1 MLDHPTP
8 LIIMARYK
16 PQQRHSLLL
25 PVVLSEQ
32 IVPGSFAFALDYL
45 VEHEL
50 DLKPMDA
57 QFNNDEVGASA
68 YDPRVMLKIVLLAYS
83 QGMISSRAIEQACV
97 RNVQFIAL
105 SGDAQPSHAHIAK
118 FVSRMGEQIK
128 PLFAQVLMT
137 CDAQGLIG
145 REMFAIDGVKLSSN
159 ANKERSGTHDEL
171 RHRADRLD
179 RAADKIIALHQS
191 QDKNQDTPLDEH
203 CAENTLS
210 SKRQARTDA
219 LRKEAAR
226 TREFLASTPKRLNKK
241 GQELKTNITDP
252 DSAKMATS
260 KGVIQ
265 GYAAQAAVD
274 SAHQIILAAEVIGSG
289 SEQTMLLPMIQQT
302 APYRQEHTLVTADAG
317 YHSDANVTQL
327 MEQGIAALIADPQMR
342 KRDERMLGQDK
353 YKLKADPL
361 HDKQAGSKDKIIQ
374 LYKPQDFKFNSDN
387 TSTCPAGK
395 TLHSSGT
402 THTTGRGHAYKLY
415 TAKSDDCQHC
425 LLRAKCLKSTN
436 SKGARQVTQFAPK
449 VINSNNPSER
459 MRQAIDSDKGR
470 QLYSQR
476 IGTVEPVF
484 ANIRHN
490 KRLHRLNLR
499 GITKVN
505 TQWILYCMVHNIEKL
520 AKSDLGSKRGRYK
533 Q

>member
-1 MLDHPTP
+1 MPGHPTP

-16 PQQRHSLLL
+16 PQERHSLLL

-32 IVPGSFAFALDYL
+32 IIPGSFAFALDYL
-45 VEHEL
+45 IEHEL

-57 QFNNDEVGASA
+57 QFHNDEVGASA

-83 QGMISSRAIEQACV
+83 QGMISSRTIEQACV

-118 FVSRMGEQIK
+118 FVSRMGDQIK

-145 REMFAIDGVKLSSN
+145 REMFAIDGVKLPSN
-159 ANKERSGTHDEL
+159 ASKERSGTHDEL

-179 RAADKIIALHQS
+179 RAADKIITLHQS
-191 QDKNQDTPLDEH
+191 QDKNQDGPLGEQS
-203 CAENTLS
+203 AENNLS
-210 SKRQARTDA
+210 SKRQARIDA

-226 TREFLASTPKRLNKK
+226 TREFLASTQKRLNKK
-241 GQELKTNITDP
+241 SQELKTNITDP

-274 SAHQIILAAEVIGSG
+274 SAHQIIVAAEVVGSG
-289 SEQTMLLPMIQQT
+289 SEQAMLLPMIQQT
-302 APYRQEHTLVTADAG
+302 ASYRQEYTLITADAG
-317 YHSDANVTQL
+317 YHSDSNVAQL
-327 MEQGIAALIADPQMR
+327 MEQAIAALIADPQMR
-342 KRDERMLGQDK
+342 KRDERLNGQVK

-361 HDKQAGSKDKIIQ
+361 HDKQAASKDKIIK
-374 LYKPQDFKFNSDN
+374 LYKPQDFKFNEDG
-387 TSTCPAGK
+387 TGTCPAGQ

-402 THTTGRGHAYKLY
+402 LHTRAHGLHYKLY
-415 TAKSDDCQHC
+415 AAQSEDCQNC
-425 LLRAKCLKSTN
+425 PLRNKCLKN
-436 SKGARQVTQFAPK
+436 PKSKGARQVTQFMPK
-449 VINSNNPSER
+449 VIDPNNPSER
-459 MRQAIDSDKGR
+459 MRQAIDSDAGR

-484 ANIRHN
+484 GNIRHN
-490 KRLHRLNLR
+490 KRLNRLNLR
-499 GITKVN
+499 GATKVN
-505 TQWILYCMVHNIEKL
+505 TQWTLYCMVHNIEKL
-520 AKSDLGSKRGRYK
+520 AKSGLGSKRTRYEH
-533 Q
+533 